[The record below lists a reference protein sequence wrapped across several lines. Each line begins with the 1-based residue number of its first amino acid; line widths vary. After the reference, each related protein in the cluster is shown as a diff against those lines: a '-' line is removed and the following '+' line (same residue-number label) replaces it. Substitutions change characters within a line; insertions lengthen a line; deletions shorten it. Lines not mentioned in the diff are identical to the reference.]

1 MRRLWIAAAPGLAVL
16 GFALLVLG
24 GTAWAQSTANFPV
37 RPVVLVVPYTQGVS
51 VDNIARILATRFAER
66 WKQPVVVENKP
77 GASGIIGTEF
87 VARATPD
94 GHVLLV
100 TVNTF
105 AMAPALFKKLPFDPV
120 GDFAPVGRVAVSSYA
135 LAVNPERLPAKDFAE
150 FLAQVRARPGQLN
163 YATPGSGTPHHLA
176 MELMK
181 QRASLD
187 IVHVPYKGAAGAIT
201 DLIGGQV
208 QMMIAPVPTL
218 LPHARSGRIRFLAVT
233 GERAAQVPE
242 VPAFREFGMEY
253 MDAVDSWFALLA
265 PGRTP
270 PALVQRLNQELRAVV
285 ETPEVRETLTKLGLR
300 PSSSSP
306 EEFAAQIRSD
316 LARWEKVVA
325 DGKITAD

>member
-1 MRRLWIAAAPGLAVL
+1 MVRTLRVA
-16 GFALLVLG
+16 LVL
-24 GTAWAQSTANFPV
+24 ALAFAAHAQTGASFPA
-37 RPVVLVVPYTQGVS
+37 RTVVLVVPYTQGVS
-51 VDNIARILATRFAER
+51 VDNIARILAARFTER

-87 VARATPD
+87 VARAAPD

-105 AMAPALFKKLPFDPV
+105 AMVPALFRQLPFDPV
-120 GDFAPVGRVAVSSYA
+120 ADFAAVGRVAVSSYA

-150 FLAQVRARPGQLN
+150 FLSLVRAKPGELN
-163 YATPGSGTPHHLA
+163 YGTPGSGTPHHLA

-181 QRASLD
+181 QRAALD

-201 DLIGGQV
+201 DLLGGQV

-218 LPHARSGRIRFLAVT
+218 LPHLRSGRIRFLAVT
-233 GERAAQVPE
+233 GERAAQAPE
-242 VPAFREFGMEY
+242 VPAFREFGMDY

-270 PALVQRLNQELRAVV
+270 PPLVERLNQDLRAVM
-285 ETPEVRETLTKLGLR
+285 EIPDVRETLLKQGLR
-300 PSSSSP
+300 LSLSSP
-306 EEFAAQIRSD
+306 DEFAAQIRSD
-316 LARWEKVVA
+316 LARWAKVVA

>member
-1 MRRLWIAAAPGLAVL
+1 MRRAWIALGLAY
-16 GFALLVLG
+16 A
-24 GTAWAQSTANFPV
+24 AQAGAQGMNYPS

-51 VDNIARILATRFAER
+51 VDNIGRILAARFSER

-87 VARATPD
+87 VARAAPD

-105 AMAPALFKKLPFDPV
+105 AMAPALFRKLPFDPV
-120 GDFAPVGRVAVSSYA
+120 ADFAPVGRIAVSSYA
-135 LAVNPERLPAKDFAE
+135 LAVNPEKLPAKDFAE

-176 MELMK
+176 MELLK
-181 QRASLD
+181 QRAALD

-233 GERAAQVPE
+233 GERAAQAPE
-242 VPAFREFGMEY
+242 VPAFREFGLEV

-285 ETPEVRETLTKLGLR
+285 DTPEVREILTKQGLR